1 MLRCRSAAGG
11 RSSDGSCRALR
22 DRPDGRS
29 VARRVHRARRP
40 GGAPRDHARGVQ
52 RHGQAK
58 TASSAASGALVMR
71 VSRYT
76 PDFDRK
82 TVEEALRLGGY
93 PRFLTALRNAPEV
106 GQLTLA
112 DGPPYVIRYAREKA
126 EGAGRAIVLVTDR
139 PVFFVGS
146 ARTEAKPR
154 AGYEVAVIQIQVD
167 GAGRGKRNDGGG
179 GARAPRRERRRAA
192 RRLRRRA
199 HRSDQRDAPSRGSVT
214 GSPRGRSS
222 DRPRTSTRPVR
233 ETPRRAR
240 R

>member
-1 MLRCRSAAGG
+1 M
-11 RSSDGSCRALR
+11 
-22 DRPDGRS
+22 RS
-29 VARRVHRARRP
+29 VIVLTAVLFVGASTGAGAQAARPATTPEVFSAT
-40 GGAPRDHARGVQ
+40 A
-52 RHGQAK
+52 QAK
-58 TASSAASGALVMR
+58 TASSAVSGALVLR

-126 EGAGRAIVLVTDR
+126 QGAGREIVLVTDR

-146 ARTEAKPR
+146 ARTDAKPR

-167 GAGRGKRNDGGG
+167 GAGRGKGTM
-179 GARAPRRERRRAA
+179 AAAA
-192 RRLRRRA
+192 RVRPDGSGGVLLDDYA
-199 HRSDQRDAPSRGSVT
+199 DALIEVTSVT
-214 GSPRGRSS
+214 R
-222 DRPRTSTRPVR
+222 RPGDQ
-233 ETPRRAR
+233 
-240 R
+240 